1 MNINR
6 KAKAIATLLH
16 GAVVA
21 LVIGYNLRQTEI
33 ANSTKQYVTE
43 AFHYSYTQQSNLFRY
58 SQILNDISINTNNVL
73 TEHRQ
78 NIYHLNK
85 LAGQLIATTER
96 MSPVT
101 KSEKKSDNLQ
111 ILSNFNTMIKERI
124 SKKDMQGLQAVASQA
139 NAYLLSLFEKEN
151 FKARE
156 KSEQAIGELDAF
168 IKKKKMELVLVTIA
182 AILLQSIIFAVGR
195 NTAAHVTNE
204 KVAKS
209 IMDKLE

>member
-21 LVIGYNLRQTEI
+21 LVIGYNLRQTET
-33 ANSTKQYVTE
+33 ASSTKQYVTE

-58 SQILNDISINTNNVL
+58 SQILNDISINTNDVL

-96 MSPVT
+96 MSTVT

-111 ILSNFNTMIKERI
+111 MLRNFNTMIKERI

-139 NAYLLSLFEKEN
+139 NAYLLSFFEKEN

-156 KSEQAIGELDAF
+156 KSEQAIGQLDAF
-168 IKKKKMELVLVTIA
+168 IKKKKMELVLVTIVA
-182 AILLQSIIFAVGR
+182 TLVQSIILAMGR
-195 NTAAHVTNE
+195 NTIAH
-204 KVAKS
+204 
-209 IMDKLE
+209 

>member
-6 KAKAIATLLH
+6 KAKAIATILH

-21 LVIGYNLRQTEI
+21 LVIGYNLRQTET
-33 ANSTKQYVTE
+33 AEFTKQNVTE
-43 AFHYSYTQQSNLFRY
+43 AFYYSYTQHSNLFRY
-58 SQILNDISINTNNVL
+58 SHILNNISINTNNVL
-73 TEHRQ
+73 TEHWQ

-111 ILSNFNTMIKERI
+111 ILSKFNRKIMECI
-124 SKKDMQGLQAVASQA
+124 SKRDMQGLQAVITQA
-139 NAYLLSLFEKEN
+139 NAYLLSFFEKEN

-156 KSEQAIGELDAF
+156 KSEQAIGQLDAF

-182 AILLQSIIFAVGR
+182 AILLQSIIFAMGR